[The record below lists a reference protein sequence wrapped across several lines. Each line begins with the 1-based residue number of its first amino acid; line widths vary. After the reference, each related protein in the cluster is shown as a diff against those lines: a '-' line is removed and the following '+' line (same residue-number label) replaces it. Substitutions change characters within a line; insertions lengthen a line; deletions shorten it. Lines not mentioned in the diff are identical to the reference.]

1 MKVCGFSFVRNAEK
15 FSYPVVESVQSILP
29 LCDKFLMNVGNSED
43 GTLDMIRSI
52 RSDKIEII
60 ESTWDESTRRN
71 GEVLSQETNKAFDHL
86 PDDCDW
92 AFYIQAD
99 EVVHE
104 KHHKAIRGSME
115 RWLEDPEV
123 EGLLFNYL
131 HFYGS
136 YDYNA
141 DSRSWY
147 RNEIRIIRNNKE
159 IRSYK
164 DAQGFRIGG
173 RKLKVKPAGASI
185 YHYGWVRPPEIM
197 QEKHVSFN
205 KLYHSDQWVDRKVN
219 HTKLFDYSSVESIK
233 PFKGTHPKV
242 MGERIGKV
250 NWEVEFDENK
260 KSFKATDRI
269 LYWIEKRTGKRLFE
283 YQNYR
288 LI

>member
-1 MKVCGFSFVRNAEK
+1 MRNAEK